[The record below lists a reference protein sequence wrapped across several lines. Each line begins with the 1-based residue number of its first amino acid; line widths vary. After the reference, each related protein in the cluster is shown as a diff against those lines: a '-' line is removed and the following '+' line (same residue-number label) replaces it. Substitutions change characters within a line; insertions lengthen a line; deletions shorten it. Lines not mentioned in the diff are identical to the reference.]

1 MSLDLYIKTN
11 APVIKRGTGV
21 YVREDGKNRELKTMA
36 EVQEHFPDADLS
48 HIKVFEYETNDV
60 WHENITHNMN
70 EMAGQVPIGEH
81 TLYEYLWRPDEI
93 GITHITREYAVA
105 VFNGLMYMKEHKKD
119 LLPFEPPIN
128 PETGTRWGSYD
139 LLVEFCTSLVNAIM
153 SIDFIKEQYEL
164 YACR

>member
-93 GITHITREYAVA
+93 GITHIT
-105 VFNGLMYMKEHKKD
+105 
-119 LLPFEPPIN
+119 P
-128 PETGTRWGSYD
+128 
-139 LLVEFCTSLVNAIM
+139 
-153 SIDFIKEQYEL
+153 
-164 YACR
+164 